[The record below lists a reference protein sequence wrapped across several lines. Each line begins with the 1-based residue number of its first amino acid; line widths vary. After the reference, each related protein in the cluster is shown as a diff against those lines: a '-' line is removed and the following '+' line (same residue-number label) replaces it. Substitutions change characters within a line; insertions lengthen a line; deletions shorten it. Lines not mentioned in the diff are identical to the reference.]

1 MDNILIGV
9 IRAKIEKEPN
19 DYGAYEDL
27 FSICRNGLTDDK
39 KEALRMSA
47 ELRSICN
54 ANIRKLNGAIIPKLV
69 ALIDRTL
76 LFEAPH
82 VFDSY
87 MLYLEKNRRPNERFY
102 KPRRKKLKI
111 VTDAI
116 QDLVDDRL
124 DELFV
129 SMPPRVG
136 KAQPLDAKILTPNG
150 FIEMGDIQIGDF
162 VIGADGKP
170 TKVVGIFPQGEMN
183 VYRVTFSDGT
193 STECTENHLWAVKTR
208 DDRRRGGSRVVELKD
223 IMKNIKVEN
232 GKRYNYSVPYTA
244 PVEFPK
250 KELPIHPYVLGIWLG
265 DGYCTRKGSVAF
277 TNCEDDI
284 INRVKQYE
292 PRSQYALIQDKRCN
306 TQRVD
311 FRQSDIYERLDVLGL
326 ATCDSYSKFIPEIY
340 LRSSVEDRLF
350 LLQGLI
356 DSDGYC
362 VGNRRSSVEFST
374 ISPQLRDG
382 VLDLVR
388 SLGGR
393 ITYTVKQGSYK
404 IEDERFLVH
413 RYYRMILSFANG
425 IVPCSSK
432 KHLAKYEVFSVPR
445 KEKYIVDVKYTR
457 RDFCQCIKV
466 ENEDGL
472 YLTDDYIVTHNTT
485 LIMFALTW
493 IIGRNSELANLYSA
507 YSDVITAAM
516 YSGVLEVIND
526 AYTYTWHEIF
536 PDSKI
541 VATNAKDEIINID
554 RKKRYPSL
562 TCRSLYGTLNGAC
575 DCNGFLVSDDLIGGI
590 EEALNKDRLASAWF
604 KVDNNLIPRAK
615 EQAKK
620 LWVGTRWSIADP
632 AGVRMDLLEHDAA
645 YTTVRY
651 RIINMPA
658 LDLVNDES
666 NFEYDYGVGFSTDY
680 YRQRRASFER
690 NNDMASWNAQ
700 YMQEPIERDG
710 TLFCPDDLRYY
721 NGILPSDEPDR
732 IFMAVDPAFGGGDF
746 CSAPVCFQ
754 YGNDCYIPDVVF
766 DAGDKKITQPKIVE
780 IILRYKIQAARFE
793 ANNGG
798 EDYQEAVEKKLRE
811 KNYRLNI
818 TSKRAKTTVRKE
830 QRIFDKAPE
839 IREFYFL
846 EANKRTKEYNQF
858 MNNLFAFKITGKNK
872 NDDAPDSLAM
882 LVEMREDSVGQKAE
896 IFKRPF

>member
-1 MDNILIGV
+1 MDNILMGV
-9 IRAKIEKEPN
+9 IRAKIQKEPYN
-19 DYGAYEDL
+19 YGAYEDL
-27 FSICRNGLTDDK
+27 FSLCRNGLTENK
-39 KEALRMSA
+39 KEALRLSA
-47 ELRSICN
+47 ELRSICE
-54 ANIRKLNGAIIPKLV
+54 ANVRKLDGAIISKLI

-87 MLYLEKNRRPNERFY
+87 MIYLEKNRHPNERFY

-111 VTDAI
+111 VVDAI
-116 QDLVDDRL
+116 QELVDDEL
-124 DELFV
+124 DELFIA
-129 SMPPRVG
+129 MPPRVG
-136 KAQPLDAKILTPNG
+136 K
-150 FIEMGDIQIGDF
+150 
-162 VIGADGKP
+162 
-170 TKVVGIFPQGEMN
+170 
-183 VYRVTFSDGT
+183 
-193 STECTENHLWAVKTR
+193 
-208 DDRRRGGSRVVELKD
+208 
-223 IMKNIKVEN
+223 
-232 GKRYNYSVPYTA
+232 
-244 PVEFPK
+244 
-250 KELPIHPYVLGIWLG
+250 
-265 DGYCTRKGSVAF
+265 
-277 TNCEDDI
+277 
-284 INRVKQYE
+284 
-292 PRSQYALIQDKRCN
+292 
-306 TQRVD
+306 
-311 FRQSDIYERLDVLGL
+311 
-326 ATCDSYSKFIPEIY
+326 
-340 LRSSVEDRLF
+340 
-350 LLQGLI
+350 
-356 DSDGYC
+356 
-362 VGNRRSSVEFST
+362 
-374 ISPQLRDG
+374 
-382 VLDLVR
+382 
-388 SLGGR
+388 
-393 ITYTVKQGSYK
+393 
-404 IEDERFLVH
+404 
-413 RYYRMILSFANG
+413 
-425 IVPCSSK
+425 
-432 KHLAKYEVFSVPR
+432 
-445 KEKYIVDVKYTR
+445 
-457 RDFCQCIKV
+457 
-466 ENEDGL
+466 
-472 YLTDDYIVTHNTT
+472 TT

-536 PDSKI
+536 PNSKI
-541 VATNAKDEIINID
+541 VSTNAKDEIINID

-620 LWVGTRWSIADP
+620 LWVGTRWSISDP
-632 AGVRMDLLEHDAA
+632 AGVRMNLLENDAA
-645 YTTVRY
+645 YSTVRY

-666 NFEYDYGVGFSTDY
+666 NFEYDFGVGFSTEY

-710 TLFCPDDLRYY
+710 TLFCPDDMRYY
-721 NGILPSDEPDR
+721 NGVLPSDEPDR

-754 YGNDCYIPDVVF
+754 YGNDCFIPDVVF
-766 DAGDKKITQPKIVE
+766 DSGDKKITQPKIVE

-798 EDYQEAVEKKLRE
+798 EDYQEAVEKILRS

-818 TSKRAKTTVRKE
+818 TSKRAKTSVRKE

-882 LVEMREDSVGQKAE
+882 LVEMREDSVGQKPE
-896 IFKRPF
+896 IFKKLF